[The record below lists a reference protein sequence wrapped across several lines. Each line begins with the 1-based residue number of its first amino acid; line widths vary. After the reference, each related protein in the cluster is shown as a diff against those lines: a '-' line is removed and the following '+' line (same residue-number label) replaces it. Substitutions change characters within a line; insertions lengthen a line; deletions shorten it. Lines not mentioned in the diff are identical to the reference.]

1 MNEQNVL
8 NEEDSAITKRILLK
22 EQNAITKRIL
32 LKEQNI
38 RNLASKYLDFMNH
51 FNTFSR
57 NEMTQILNEILN
69 EIDLIEINIL
79 KAENIQK
86 LKQMDKKYHSN
97 ISQKLSEDIS
107 ETKKEISKYNE
118 KLILAQKEKDDKI
131 QYEEIGKIINK
142 IDTQEILNQKINKV
156 ADENKRILQ
165 KTEMINNKLNCE
177 SNKMAL
183 LLSLVNDLK
192 NNFDK
197 DIDNLITIQEEN
209 INKNNLDLDS

>member
-1 MNEQNVL
+1 
-8 NEEDSAITKRILLK
+8 
-22 EQNAITKRIL
+22 
-32 LKEQNI
+32 
-38 RNLASKYLDFMNH
+38 MNH

>member
-1 MNEQNVL
+1 MSNQNIINL
-8 NEEDSAITKRILLK
+8 NEEDL
-22 EQNAITKRIL
+22 AITKRIL

-142 IDTQEILNQKINKV
+142 IDTQEILNKKINKV

>member
-8 NEEDSAITKRILLK
+8 NEEDS
-22 EQNAITKRIL
+22 AITKRIL

>member
-1 MNEQNVL
+1 MSNQNIINL
-8 NEEDSAITKRILLK
+8 NEEDL
-22 EQNAITKRIL
+22 AITKRIL

-38 RNLASKYLDFMNH
+38 RILASKYLDFMNH
-51 FNTFSR
+51 FNSFSR

-69 EIDLIEINIL
+69 EIDLIEINVL

-86 LKQMDKKYHSN
+86 LKQMDKIYHIN
-97 ISQKLSEDIS
+97 ISEKLSEEIS
-107 ETKKEISKYNE
+107 ETKKEIAEYNE
-118 KLILAQKEKDDKI
+118 KLLIAQKEKNDKI
-131 QYEEIGKIINK
+131 EYEEIGKIINGY
-142 IDTQEILNQKINKV
+142 DTQETLNQKINKV
-156 ADENKRILQ
+156 EKENKQILQ
-165 KTEMINNKLNCE
+165 KTKMINNKLNDE

>member
-8 NEEDSAITKRILLK
+8 NEEDS
-22 EQNAITKRIL
+22 AITKRIL

-142 IDTQEILNQKINKV
+142 IDTQEILNKKINKV
-156 ADENKRILQ
+156 ADENKQILQ

>member
-8 NEEDSAITKRILLK
+8 NEEDS
-22 EQNAITKRIL
+22 AITKRIL

-79 KAENIQK
+79 KAENI
-86 LKQMDKKYHSN
+86 
-97 ISQKLSEDIS
+97 QKLSEDIS

-197 DIDNLITIQEEN
+197 DIDNIITIQEEN
-209 INKNNLDLDS
+209 INTNKMDL

>member
-8 NEEDSAITKRILLK
+8 NEEDS
-22 EQNAITKRIL
+22 AITKRIL

-156 ADENKRILQ
+156 AYENKRILQ